1 MQMPVYQSPQAAR
14 AAIRYRLPELV
25 YQYLIDVGA
34 DREWISCTDILKH
47 FALGKRE
54 NMMSQALLKLHA
66 TGRQRL
72 SQPERISEEPVFV
85 LQVRERRNSVTSK
98 TVRVFLVER
107 NHFYKQSLA

>member
-25 YQYLIDVGA
+25 YQYLVDIGA
-34 DREWISCTDILKH
+34 DQAWISCTDILKH
-47 FALGKRE
+47 FSLGKRE
-54 NMMSQALLKLHA
+54 NIMSQALLKLYA

-72 SQPERISEEPVFV
+72 SQPERISEEPIFV
-85 LQVRERRNSVTSK
+85 LQVRERWNCTTSK

-107 NHFYKQSLA
+107 NHFYKPPLS

>member
-14 AAIRYRLPELV
+14 AAIRYRLPEIV
-25 YQYLIDVGA
+25 YQYLIDVRA

-47 FALGKRE
+47 FSLGKRE

-66 TGRQRL
+66 TGKQRL

-85 LQVRERRNSVTSK
+85 LQVRERWNSATSK

-107 NHFYKQSLA
+107 NRFYSPSRP

>member
-25 YQYLIDVGA
+25 YQYLIDIGA
-34 DREWISCTDILKH
+34 DRAWISCTDILKH
-47 FALGKRE
+47 FSLGKRE
-54 NMMSQALLKLHA
+54 NMMSQALLKLYA

-85 LQVRERRNSVTSK
+85 LQVRERWNSATSK

-107 NHFYKQSLA
+107 NHFYKQSLS

>member
-1 MQMPVYQSPQAAR
+1 MLLYFFQLRPPTRERKFSVLLHQTTD
-14 AAIRYRLPELV
+14 I
-25 YQYLIDVGA
+25 GA
-34 DREWISCTDILKH
+34 DRAWISCTDILKH
-47 FALGKRE
+47 FSLGKRE

-85 LQVRERRNSVTSK
+85 LQVRERWNSATSK

>member
-1 MQMPVYQSPQAAR
+1 MQTPVYQSPQAAR

-25 YQYLIDVGA
+25 YQYLIDIGA
-34 DREWISCTDILKH
+34 DRAWISCTDILKH
-47 FALGKRE
+47 FDLGKRE
-54 NMMSQALLKLHA
+54 NMMSQALLKLYA

-72 SQPERISEEPVFV
+72 SQPGRISEEPVFV

-107 NHFYKQSLA
+107 NHFYKPSLS